1 MNTNI
6 IKSAGNAI
14 SKVGFKIRKH
24 SPEILVTAGVVGT
37 VASAV
42 MACKATTKVSDILE
56 DTQNKV
62 NQVHAVLEDENVSED
77 KYSQED
83 GKKDLAIIYIQS
95 GVKFA
100 KLYAPAVALGALSL
114 GCILTSNNILR
125 KRNVALAAAYATI
138 DQGFKEYRGRVVE
151 RFGEAVDRELKYN
164 IKAQKVTETVVD
176 EETGKEKKVK
186 KTIEVVGD
194 PNQYSDYA
202 RFFDESCAAWEK
214 DPEYNLMFLKAEQS
228 YANDRLRANGYLFLN
243 DVYDRLGIPRSKAG
257 QVVGWVYNEDN
268 PVGDNYVD
276 FGIYDINREVV
287 RDFVNGYERSI
298 LLDFNV
304 DGNIWDLM

>member
-287 RDFVNGYERSI
+287 REFVNGYERSI